1 MKESDTIEK
10 AIKLLKGH
18 YYGNILLLAVIF
30 LLFIFKLI
38 PHFWEGMEINVTAE
52 RYAIVI
58 SIITIP
64 LSLKYFADQLK
75 KIPRPSEVPIATEK
89 YKKAS
94 SLRLYSISAITLMHI
109 ILFGISRNMNFFWFT
124 VVLFIVFLYCRPSK
138 LELQNLTEKEK
149 AMQSE
154 PDQSEGESIPV
165 EITEIESEEI
175 EERTAKTQNE
185 AEQK

>member
-138 LELQNLTEKEK
+138 LELQNLAEKEE
-149 AMQSE
+149 AM
-154 PDQSEGESIPV
+154 QSEGESIPV